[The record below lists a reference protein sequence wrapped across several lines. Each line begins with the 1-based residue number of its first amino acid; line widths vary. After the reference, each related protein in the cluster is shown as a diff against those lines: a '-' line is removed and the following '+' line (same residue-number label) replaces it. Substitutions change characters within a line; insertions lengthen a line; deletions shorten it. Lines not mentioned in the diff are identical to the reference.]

1 MLCNQQTAPLSSSQ
15 LERRDAATR
24 LAPFVPQAQP
34 GYRLPHCLLA
44 PVTSKADQGG
54 DAPISSIDL
63 CASGWTA
70 IASGQQWAE
79 TWLASGGQAW
89 CKLSGFRQIWIVPGK
104 SAPSSADA
112 ADSEVFR
119 DTSGSWDRIMQAGS
133 GLVLLVRPDGH
144 IAARI
149 DDTHQAA
156 AANTGAADQIRIL
169 QNLLHFLLPQPQP
182 VQ

>member
-1 MLCNQQTAPLSSSQ
+1 MLHSQQTAAHSSRQS
-15 LERRDAATR
+15 ERQDAATR
-24 LAPFVPQAQP
+24 LALFVPQAQP
-34 GYRLPHCLLA
+34 GYRLPHCLLT
-44 PVTSKADQGG
+44 PVTCEADQGG
-54 DAPISSIDL
+54 AAALSSIDL
-63 CASGWTA
+63 CAPGWTA

-89 CKLSGFRQIWIVPGK
+89 CKLPGFRQIWIVPGMF
-104 SAPSSADA
+104 APPSADA

-144 IAARI
+144 VAARI

-156 AANTGAADQIRIL
+156 AANTGAADQVRIL
-169 QNLLHFLLPQPQP
+169 QDIMHILLPQPQP